1 LVYKGKMRIVYTKES
16 EEHNFTPEQR
26 GQTLK
31 PYQTSFI
38 SLNKEKVL
46 VDKKGRYTET
56 FMIEQNGEMAW
67 ERVADQLPWDY
78 LPTNHK

>member
-1 LVYKGKMRIVYTKES
+1 
-16 EEHNFTPEQR
+16 
-26 GQTLK
+26 
-31 PYQTSFI
+31 
-38 SLNKEKVL
+38 